1 MTLPSR
7 PVATQISAFVSSET
21 KEQID
26 RYTRSTGVKKNHLV
40 EEALRHHLQALREL
54 PADIVVHPR
63 IVVTLETGRALM
75 KQRAAKPTAKLR
87 ALMARDDD

>member
-1 MTLPSR
+1 MPPAT
-7 PVATQISAFVSSET
+7 TQISAYISDDT
-21 KEQID
+21 RDQIE

-40 EEALRHHLQALREL
+40 EEALRHHLLALREL

-63 IVVTLETGRALM
+63 IVVSHASALAIL
-75 KQRAAKPTAKLR
+75 KQRASKPTARLR

>member
-1 MTLPSR
+1 MPP

-21 KEQID
+21 KELIE

-54 PADIVVHPR
+54 PADIVVRPR
-63 IVVTLETGRALM
+63 LVVSLETGRALV
-75 KQRAAKPTAKLR
+75 KQRGAKPTAKLR

>member
-1 MTLPSR
+1 MSST
-7 PVATQISAFVSSET
+7 ATQISAFVSSET
-21 KEQID
+21 KAEIE

-40 EEALRHHLQALREL
+40 EEALRHHLLALREL

-63 IVVTLETGRALM
+63 LVVSLDSGREIL
-75 KQRAAKPTAKLR
+75 KRLGRGKPTAKLK

>member
-1 MTLPSR
+1 MPT

-21 KEQID
+21 KDLIE

-54 PADIVVHPR
+54 PADIVVRPR
-63 IVVTLETGRALM
+63 LVVSLETGRALV
-75 KQRAAKPTAKLR
+75 KQRKAKPTAKLR